1 MERVTLDDVELA
13 FQVTGT
19 GEPLVLI
26 HAATLADGFY
36 PLAVE
41 ASIADG
47 FRVIRYHRRGY
58 GESSRVQPPFTT
70 ADQAADA
77 RALLR
82 HLGISRAHVA
92 GHSYGATIA
101 LQWASDAPEE
111 VQSLTLLEAPL
122 FHAAPSGPGFWER
135 VASLQAVYDSGD
147 NQGAL
152 DALLR
157 GVVGP
162 NYRQDAERT
171 LPPGAFAGAVADVDS
186 LFQVELP
193 ALEEWRFSEGD
204 ARRLRQP
211 LLLVKGAG
219 AAPVFHESHE
229 LLKQWIPSAEELV
242 VQTTHGLVYEDPGA
256 IAKGMAAFLSK
267 HEM

>member
-1 MERVTLDDVELA
+1 
-13 FQVTGT
+13 
-19 GEPLVLI
+19 
-26 HAATLADGFY
+26 
-36 PLAVE
+36 
-41 ASIADG
+41 
-47 FRVIRYHRRGY
+47 
-58 GESSRVQPPFTT
+58 
-70 ADQAADA
+70 
-77 RALLR
+77 
-82 HLGISRAHVA
+82 
-92 GHSYGATIA
+92 
-101 LQWASDAPEE
+101 
-111 VQSLTLLEAPL
+111 L